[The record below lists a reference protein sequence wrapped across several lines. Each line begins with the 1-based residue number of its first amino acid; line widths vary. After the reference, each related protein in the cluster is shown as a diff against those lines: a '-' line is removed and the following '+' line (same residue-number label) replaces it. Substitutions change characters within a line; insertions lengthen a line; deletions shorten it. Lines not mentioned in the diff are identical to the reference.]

1 MSPKI
6 QQCSCDAHE
15 VTQGPEAEA
24 LIDLGLDRRQI
35 LTGAAL
41 LLAGAA
47 VGRAAPAAAV
57 LPVVNMGAVAAAAQ
71 AESVYGN
78 RTIIGDDASTRLV
91 QSALKARGYAVTVD
105 GWYGSGTRS
114 AYAAYQRSLGYS
126 GLAANGFP
134 GPTSLAKL
142 GTNRFSIA
150 HKVVLGSTNDS
161 YSGRRVNTRTRSM
174 LAAADSRLAWS
185 VKLTQGSYNTTVDAS
200 AGTHAG
206 GGAAD
211 ISVSGLTST
220 QIWQTVKALR
230 TVGFAAWYRP
240 YKPDPKGW
248 PAHIHAMAIGDT
260 DMALVGAKQVSDYIV
275 GKNGLADHAADNTP
289 TTYRVPFTWWEK
301 FKGL

>member
-1 MSPKI
+1 MSRRV
-6 QQCSCDAHE
+6 QDGVRTAQ
-15 VTQGPEAEA
+15 EATRDSEGQSA
-24 LIDLGLDRRQI
+24 FDLGLDRRQI

-41 LLAGAA
+41 LVAGAVA
-47 VGRAAPAAAV
+47 GPVAPASAV

-78 RTIIGDDASTRLV
+78 KTIIGDDASTRLV
-91 QSALKARGYAVTVD
+91 QSALKAKGYTVTVD

-150 HKVVLGSTNDS
+150 HKVTLGSTSDS
-161 YSGRRVNTRTRSM
+161 YTGKRVNTRTRLM
-174 LAAADSRLAWS
+174 LAAADSRLSWS
-185 VKLTQGSYNTTVDAS
+185 LALVQGSYNTSVEAS
-200 AGTHAG
+200 GGTHAG

-211 ISVSGLTST
+211 ISVSHLTTT
-220 QIWQTVKALR
+220 QRWQTVKALR

-240 YKPDPKGW
+240 AISGLW
-248 PAHIHAMAIGDT
+248 SAHIHAMAIGDT
-260 DMALVGAKQVSDYIV
+260 DMALVGAKQVADYIV